1 MSRQFLPILMVF
13 SVASCCEQNSEPCTL
28 PHQFA
33 SASSIDAIPDASQR
47 GPESNA
53 PNKSPTI
60 AGRMTFVPSKQSR
73 IAPISAQNSTT
84 SRVMIVS
91 FDGLRPDAI
100 SETSAPTLWSLIEGG
115 SYQPAALAEIPA
127 VTLPN
132 HSSMLTGLSI
142 LSHGVFINI
151 TAPGR
156 IEHPTVFDVAR
167 EHDVSTGFFV
177 NKGKLGYLCADG
189 DADFRRIKGDVDVIA
204 DECADAIR
212 DNDLRLIFLHFGE
225 PDGAGH
231 AHGWLSEPYMTQ
243 VTRADAAL
251 QRILDVMEDR
261 GIRKETL
268 LIITA
273 DHGGHDKTHGFP
285 IPDDQHVPFILNG
298 PGIAEGRRLTT
309 EIHPMDVAASA
320 LSHLGLP
327 TTIARDGRVIIEA
340 QSDFAPTV
348 DSMDE
353 PAILFTSICGP
364 MPWFFMTATLVST
377 LSLRRKFVV
386 RR

>member
-1 MSRQFLPILMVF
+1 MTRHSLPLLMVLF
-13 SVASCCEQNSEPCTL
+13 VASCCEQNSVPCTL
-28 PHQFA
+28 PHQLA
-33 SASSIDAIPDASQR
+33 TAASIDALPDESPR
-47 GPESNA
+47 GVE
-53 PNKSPTI
+53 PNSPVTSSTI
-60 AGRMTFVPSKQSR
+60 VGSMAFVPSTQKLDV
-73 IAPISAQNSTT
+73 PTSAQTNAT

-100 SETSAPTLWSLIEGG
+100 SEASAPTLWSLIESG

-132 HSSMLTGLSI
+132 HSSMLTGLAI
-142 LSHGVFINI
+142 LSHGVFINV

-156 IEHPTVFDVAR
+156 IEHPTVFDVSR
-167 EHDVSTGFFV
+167 EHSVSSGFFV

-204 DECADAIR
+204 DECAVAIR
-212 DNDLRLIFLHFGE
+212 DNDLRLVFLHFGE

-231 AHGWLSEPYMTQ
+231 AHGWLSDPYMAQ

-251 QRILDVMEDR
+251 RRILDVMDDR
-261 GIRKETL
+261 GIREETL

-309 EIHPMDVAASA
+309 EIHPMDVAAIA
-320 LSHLGLP
+320 LAYLELP
-327 TTIARDGRVIIEA
+327 MTIARDGRVIVEA
-340 QSDFAPTV
+340 QIDFSPTV
-348 DSMDE
+348 DDIDE
-353 PAILFTSICGP
+353 PALLFTSICGP
-364 MPWFFMTATLVST
+364 MPWFFMTATLVGT
-377 LSLRRKFVV
+377 LGLRRKFVV